1 MDRELIE
8 RPIESAKA
16 RIYKLFLDK
25 EKNPSA
31 GHQKKIERQ
40 TEVMEVTVEALEKYA
55 EYKAAEEQGL
65 LLRLPCKVGDVVYC
79 IDEEWEDIYDND
91 TRYLYVAEDR
101 FYLDMLDNIGKSV
114 FLTQA
119 EAEAALEKMKGEE
132 HER

>member
-1 MDRELIE
+1 MERLTRKNLDGVVHATRIVYYDIIE
-8 RPIESAKA
+8 
-16 RIYKLFLDK
+16 KLCHY
-25 EKNPSA
+25 E
-31 GHQKKIERQ
+31 E
-40 TEVMEVTVEALEKYA
+40 
-55 EYKAAEEQGL
+55 AEEQGL

-119 EAEAALEKMKGEE
+119 EAEAALEKMKGETK
-132 HER
+132 